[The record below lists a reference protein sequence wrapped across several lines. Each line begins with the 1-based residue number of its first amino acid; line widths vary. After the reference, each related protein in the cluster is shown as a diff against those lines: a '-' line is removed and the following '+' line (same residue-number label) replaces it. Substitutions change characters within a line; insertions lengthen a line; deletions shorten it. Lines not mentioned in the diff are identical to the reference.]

1 MLISHSEIIEKI
13 KADKNLNF
21 VAFVRTPWHALG
33 CNAALLKLKQS
44 NDNLNGIILFSKES
58 YKTEQPLVSENN
70 VCLLNDYG
78 IKYSVFYHRGDV
90 FSASKAENIK
100 TKILSDCYFIHHKK
114 GRRKIYVLCPMG
126 INDVFISRLKKAIPD
141 AYIINIVVDEGLG
154 IYMRS
159 SFNWAV
165 EQYYNTKSIKSF
177 ARFVIDIQKKRLC
190 IKSSMKRNEYIDNSI
205 LVKKNGKY
213 QPNEDIID
221 YYKQAI
227 NSDKISS
234 DKYKVYNNAVVISA
248 QLYFENGRIKDDA
261 DLKLYKEIISGFS
274 EKGISVVFKPHPRD
288 KALSRYDGL
297 NCFVDTD
304 NTVSQEIIMASLDV
318 KPAAVL
324 SFTSTSLITSKL
336 FYGVKA
342 ASLNELLK
350 GEDVQIT
357 LQNEFSNFKK
367 AFGSVVAVVKTTD
380 ELLDY
385 ICSGE

>member
-1 MLISHSEIIEKI
+1 
-13 KADKNLNF
+13 
-21 VAFVRTPWHALG
+21 
-33 CNAALLKLKQS
+33 
-44 NDNLNGIILFSKES
+44 
-58 YKTEQPLVSENN
+58 
-70 VCLLNDYG
+70 
-78 IKYSVFYHRGDV
+78 
-90 FSASKAENIK
+90 
-100 TKILSDCYFIHHKK
+100 
-114 GRRKIYVLCPMG
+114 
-126 INDVFISRLKKAIPD
+126 
-141 AYIINIVVDEGLG
+141 
-154 IYMRS
+154 
-159 SFNWAV
+159 
-165 EQYYNTKSIKSF
+165 
-177 ARFVIDIQKKRLC
+177 
-190 IKSSMKRNEYIDNSI
+190 MKRNEYIDNSI